1 MKIKKGNLNFDQT
14 GRAYPDNPHIEENW
28 DCIWEN
34 EGKHYK
40 LVGDTN
46 NKEWSEVT
54 QLDILTS
61 HMVPEEYFGREE
73 DPKNAVFGYKTSIV
87 PTDMLDVALALPE
100 SKETLEEAAEK
111 YARKQC
117 DDMYDNESLT
127 GASWGWETSLDFI
140 AGAKWAQQQR
150 IDQNT
155 EVPESEHFHKA
166 DTIDG
171 QWLSIVKTE
180 REWQEQKLVEIFYH
194 YPNACPRWQYMNGLI
209 HMALGYIELTK
220 EKE

>member
-40 LVGDTN
+40 LVGDIN

-61 HMVPEEYFGREE
+61 HMVYEEYLGREE
-73 DPKNAVFGYKTSIV
+73 DPRNEVFGYKTSIV
-87 PTDMLDVALALPE
+87 GQMLDSDNGFGQVGQSIDEDAL
-100 SKETLEEAAEK
+100 
-111 YARKQC
+111 
-117 DDMYDNESLT
+117 
-127 GASWGWETSLDFI
+127 
-140 AGAKWAQQQR
+140 
-150 IDQNT
+150 
-155 EVPESEHFHKA
+155 ESEHFHKA

-171 QWLSIVKTE
+171 QWLSLVKSE
-180 REWQEQKLVEIFYH
+180 REWQEEKLAEIFHH
-194 YPNACPRWQYMNGLI
+194 YPNASPRWQYMNGLI
-209 HMALGYIELTK
+209 HMALEYIEMTK

>member
-28 DCIWEN
+28 DCIWEY
-34 EGKHYK
+34 EGNLYK
-40 LVGDTN
+40 LVGDIN

-61 HMVPEEYFGREE
+61 HMVYEEYLGREE
-73 DPKNAVFGYKTSIV
+73 EPKNAVFGYKTSIV
-87 PTDMLDVALALPE
+87 GQMLDSDNGFGQVEQSIDEDAL
-100 SKETLEEAAEK
+100 
-111 YARKQC
+111 
-117 DDMYDNESLT
+117 
-127 GASWGWETSLDFI
+127 
-140 AGAKWAQQQR
+140 
-150 IDQNT
+150 
-155 EVPESEHFHKA
+155 ESEHFHKA

-171 QWLSIVKTE
+171 QWLSLVKSE
-180 REWQEQKLVEIFYH
+180 REWQEEKLAEIFHH
-194 YPNACPRWQYMNGLI
+194 YPNASPRWQYMNGLI